1 MDLQEAFDAGFE
13 AVKAY
18 VEQSFD
24 EFEGRLEAMERRL
37 SEFAGKSD
45 PVSVRSAI
53 IDRSG
58 SLVLTMSDG
67 TTKDLGPVVGK
78 DGDPGNDGLGFDDL
92 DVSYDGEKSITL
104 KFTQGERVK
113 EFAFTMPVVI
123 DRGVY
128 RDGSEY
134 KAGDGVT
141 WGGSFWIAQ
150 KDTSA
155 KPDAGDDWRL
165 SVKRGRDGKH
175 GEMKQ
180 AKAHSSVRVGVPAA
194 KEA

>member
-45 PVSVRSAI
+45 PISVRSAI

-58 SLVLTMSDG
+58 SLILTMSDG

-92 DVSYDGEKSITL
+92 DVAYDGEKTITL
-104 KFTQGERVK
+104 TFIQGGRVK

-155 KPDAGDDWRL
+155 KPDAGEDWRL
-165 SVKRGRDGKH
+165 SVKRGRDGKN
-175 GEMKQ
+175 
-180 AKAHSSVRVGVPAA
+180 A

>member
-1 MDLQEAFDAGFE
+1 MIDAKAFGLELA
-13 AVKAY
+13 AIVKAQLDPMAARIA
-18 VEQSFD
+18 EL
-24 EFEGRLEAMERRL
+24 EKRLAEAEGRPA
-37 SEFAGKSD
+37 
-45 PVSVRSAI
+45 PVSVAGAL
-53 IDRSG
+53 IDRTG
-58 SLVLTMSDG
+58 SLVITMSDG
-67 TTKDLGPVVGK
+67 STKSIGPVVGK

-92 DVSYDGEKSITL
+92 DAAYDGEKTITL
-104 KFTQGERVK
+104 TFMRGECVK

-175 GEMKQ
+175 GELKQ
-180 AKAHSSVRVGVPAA
+180 AKAHSPVRVGVPAA
-194 KEA
+194 KEV

>member
-1 MDLQEAFDAGFE
+1 MIDAKALGLE
-13 AVKAY
+13 LAAIVKAQLDPMAARIA
-18 VEQSFD
+18 EL
-24 EFEGRLEAMERRL
+24 EKRLAEAR
-37 SEFAGKSD
+37 SV
-45 PVSVRSAI
+45 PVSVAGAL
-53 IDRSG
+53 IDRTG

-67 TTKDLGPVVGK
+67 TTKDLGPIVGR
-78 DGDPGNDGLGFDDL
+78 DGDPGKDGLGFDDF
-92 DVSYDGEKSITL
+92 DVSYDGEKTVTL

-128 RDGSEY
+128 RDGSQY

-165 SVKRGRDGKH
+165 SVKRGRDGKN

-180 AKAHSSVRVGVPAA
+180 AKAHSPVRVGVPAA
-194 KEA
+194 KET

>member
-1 MDLQEAFDAGFE
+1 MIDAKAFGLELA
-13 AVKAY
+13 AIVKAQIDPMAARIADL
-18 VEQSFD
+18 EK
-24 EFEGRLEAMERRL
+24 RLAEAET
-37 SEFAGKSD
+37 
-45 PVSVRSAI
+45 RSAPVHVAGALI
-53 IDRSG
+53 NRSG
-58 SLVLTMSDG
+58 SLILTMSDG
-67 TTKDLGPVVGK
+67 TTKDLGLVVGK
-78 DGDPGNDGLGFDDL
+78 DGDPGKDGFGFEDL
-92 DVSYDGEKSITL
+92 DAAYDGEKTITL

-128 RDGSEY
+128 RDGTEY

-165 SVKRGRDGKH
+165 SVKRGRDGKN
-175 GEMKQ
+175 GV
-180 AKAHSSVRVGVPAA
+180 AKEIKASQPVRVGVPAEA
-194 KEA
+194 K

>member
-1 MDLQEAFDAGFE
+1 MIDAKAFGLELA
-13 AVKAY
+13 AIVKAQLDPMAARIA
-18 VEQSFD
+18 EL
-24 EFEGRLEAMERRL
+24 EKRLAEAEGRPA
-37 SEFAGKSD
+37 
-45 PVSVRSAI
+45 PVSVAGAL
-53 IDRSG
+53 IDRTG
-58 SLVLTMSDG
+58 SLVITMSDG
-67 TTKDLGPVVGK
+67 STKSIGPVVGK

-92 DVSYDGEKSITL
+92 DAAYDGEKTITL
-104 KFTQGERVK
+104 TFMRGERVK

-165 SVKRGRDGKH
+165 SVKRGRDGKN
-175 GEMKQ
+175 GV
-180 AKAHSSVRVGVPAA
+180 AKEIKASQPVRVGVPAEA
-194 KEA
+194 K

>member
-1 MDLQEAFDAGFE
+1 MIDAKAFGLELA
-13 AVKAY
+13 AIVKAQLDPMAARIA
-18 VEQSFD
+18 E
-24 EFEGRLEAMERRL
+24 LERRL
-37 SEFAGKSD
+37 AEAEGRPA
-45 PVSVRSAI
+45 PVSVAGAI
-53 IDRSG
+53 IDRTG

-67 TTKDLGPVVGK
+67 STKSIGPVIGK
-78 DGDPGNDGLGFDDL
+78 DGDPGEDGFGFDDL
-92 DVSYDGEKSITL
+92 DVTYDGEKTFTL
-104 KFTQGERVK
+104 TFMQGERVK
-113 EFAFTMPVVI
+113 EFSFAMPVVI

-165 SVKRGRDGKH
+165 SVKRGRDGKN

-180 AKAHSSVRVGVPAA
+180 AKAHSPVRVGVPAA

>member
-1 MDLQEAFDAGFE
+1 MIDAKAFGLELA
-13 AVKAY
+13 AIVKAQLDPMAARIA
-18 VEQSFD
+18 EL
-24 EFEGRLEAMERRL
+24 EKRLAEAEGRPA
-37 SEFAGKSD
+37 
-45 PVSVRSAI
+45 PVSVAGAL
-53 IDRSG
+53 IDRTG
-58 SLVLTMSDG
+58 SLVITMSDG
-67 TTKDLGPVVGK
+67 STKSIGPVVGK

-92 DVSYDGEKSITL
+92 DAAYDGEKTITL
-104 KFTQGERVK
+104 TFMRGERVK

-165 SVKRGRDGKH
+165 SVKRGRDGKN

-180 AKAHSSVRVGVPAA
+180 AKAHSPVRVGVPAA

>member
-1 MDLQEAFDAGFE
+1 MIDAKALGLE
-13 AVKAY
+13 LAVIVKAQLDPMAARIA
-18 VEQSFD
+18 EL
-24 EFEGRLEAMERRL
+24 EKRLAEAEAR
-37 SEFAGKSD
+37 SA
-45 PVSVRSAI
+45 PVSVAGAL
-53 IDRSG
+53 IDRTG

-67 TTKDLGPVVGK
+67 TTKDLGPIVGR
-78 DGDPGNDGLGFDDL
+78 DGDPGKDGLGFDDL
-92 DVSYDGEKSITL
+92 DVSYDGEKTITL

-180 AKAHSSVRVGVPAA
+180 AKAHSPVRVGVPAA

>member
-1 MDLQEAFDAGFE
+1 MIDAKAFGLELA
-13 AVKAY
+13 AIVKAQLDPMAARIA
-18 VEQSFD
+18 EL
-24 EFEGRLEAMERRL
+24 EKRLAEAEGRPA
-37 SEFAGKSD
+37 
-45 PVSVRSAI
+45 PVSVAGAL
-53 IDRSG
+53 IDRTG

-67 TTKDLGPVVGK
+67 STKSIGPVVGE

-92 DVSYDGEKSITL
+92 DVVYDGEKTITL

-165 SVKRGRDGKH
+165 SVKRGRDGKN

-180 AKAHSSVRVGVPAA
+180 AKAHSPVRVGVPAT

>member
-1 MDLQEAFDAGFE
+1 MIDAKAVGLE
-13 AVKAY
+13 LAAIVKAQLDPMAARIA
-18 VEQSFD
+18 EL
-24 EFEGRLEAMERRL
+24 EKRLADAEAR
-37 SEFAGKSD
+37 SA
-45 PVSVRSAI
+45 PVSVAGAL
-53 IDRSG
+53 IDRTG

-67 TTKDLGPVVGK
+67 STKSIGPVVGE
-78 DGDPGNDGLGFDDL
+78 DGDPGKDGLGFDDL
-92 DVSYDGEKSITL
+92 DVSYDGEKTVTL

-165 SVKRGRDGKH
+165 SVKRGRDGKN
-175 GEMKQ
+175 GTVKEAPAAQ
-180 AKAHSSVRVGVPAA
+180 PVRVGVPTP

>member
-1 MDLQEAFDAGFE
+1 MIDAKAFGLELA
-13 AVKAY
+13 AIVKAQLDPMAARIA
-18 VEQSFD
+18 EL
-24 EFEGRLEAMERRL
+24 EKRLAEAEGRPA
-37 SEFAGKSD
+37 
-45 PVSVRSAI
+45 PVSVAGAL
-53 IDRSG
+53 IDRTG
-58 SLVLTMSDG
+58 SLVITMSDG
-67 TTKDLGPVVGK
+67 STKDVGPVVGK

-92 DVSYDGEKSITL
+92 DAAYDGEKTITL
-104 KFTQGERVK
+104 TFMRGERVK

-134 KAGDGVT
+134 RAGDGVT

-165 SVKRGRDGKH
+165 SVKRGRDGKN

-180 AKAHSSVRVGVPAA
+180 AKAHSPVRVGVPAA

>member
-1 MDLQEAFDAGFE
+1 MIDAKAFGLELA
-13 AVKAY
+13 AIVKAQIDPMAARIADL
-18 VEQSFD
+18 EK
-24 EFEGRLEAMERRL
+24 RLAEAET
-37 SEFAGKSD
+37 
-45 PVSVRSAI
+45 RSAPVHVAGALI
-53 IDRSG
+53 NRSG
-58 SLVLTMSDG
+58 SLILTMSDG
-67 TTKDLGPVVGK
+67 TTKDLGLVVGK
-78 DGDPGNDGLGFDDL
+78 DGDPGKDGFGFEDL
-92 DVSYDGEKSITL
+92 DAAYDGEKTITL

-165 SVKRGRDGKH
+165 SVKRGRDGKN
-175 GEMKQ
+175 GV
-180 AKAHSSVRVGVPAA
+180 AKEIKASQPVRVGVPAEA
-194 KEA
+194 K

>member
-1 MDLQEAFDAGFE
+1 MIDAKAFGLGLA
-13 AVKAY
+13 AIVKAQLDPMAARIA
-18 VEQSFD
+18 EL
-24 EFEGRLEAMERRL
+24 EKRLAEAEGRPA
-37 SEFAGKSD
+37 
-45 PVSVRSAI
+45 PVSVAGAL
-53 IDRSG
+53 IDRTG
-58 SLVLTMSDG
+58 SLVITMSDG
-67 TTKDLGPVVGK
+67 STKNVGQVVGK

-92 DVSYDGEKSITL
+92 DVAYDGEKTITL

-165 SVKRGRDGKH
+165 SVKRGRDGKN

-180 AKAHSSVRVGVPAA
+180 AKAHSPVRVGVPAA

>member
-1 MDLQEAFDAGFE
+1 MIDAKAFGLELA
-13 AVKAY
+13 AIVKAQLDPMAARIA
-18 VEQSFD
+18 EL
-24 EFEGRLEAMERRL
+24 EKRLAEAEGRPA
-37 SEFAGKSD
+37 
-45 PVSVRSAI
+45 PVSVAGAL
-53 IDRSG
+53 IDRTG
-58 SLVLTMSDG
+58 SLVITMSDG
-67 TTKDLGPVVGK
+67 STKSIGPVVGK

-92 DVSYDGEKSITL
+92 DAAYDGEKTITL
-104 KFTQGERVK
+104 TFMRGERVK

-180 AKAHSSVRVGVPAA
+180 AKAHSPVRVGVPAA

>member
-1 MDLQEAFDAGFE
+1 MIDAKAVGLE
-13 AVKAY
+13 LAAIVKAQIDPMAARIA
-18 VEQSFD
+18 EL
-24 EFEGRLEAMERRL
+24 EKRLAEAEGRPA
-37 SEFAGKSD
+37 
-45 PVSVRSAI
+45 PVSVAGAL
-53 IDRSG
+53 IDRTG

-67 TTKDLGPVVGK
+67 STKSIGPVVGE
-78 DGDPGNDGLGFDDL
+78 DGDDGLGFDDL
-92 DVSYDGEKSITL
+92 DVAYDGEKTITL

-165 SVKRGRDGKH
+165 SVKRGRDGKN
-175 GEMKQ
+175 GVAKE
-180 AKAHSSVRVGVPAA
+180 AKASQPVRVGVPAR
-194 KEA
+194 EN